1 MHRRN
6 HCSEHRQQ
14 RSACQQIISP
24 CLSSPCI
31 WWGYWSAIS
40 QAGNRAVQAAGD
52 DGSELVCLDFI
63 MNNSLQLRN
72 RFFSLTESTSPE
84 LTCPKGL
91 NLQALIG
98 MNLPLLLSG
107 NMIQSILTVL
117 GSVCVPVHSVASDSW
132 QPHGL

>member
-1 MHRRN
+1 
-6 HCSEHRQQ
+6 
-14 RSACQQIISP
+14 
-24 CLSSPCI
+24 
-31 WWGYWSAIS
+31 
-40 QAGNRAVQAAGD
+40 
-52 DGSELVCLDFI
+52 